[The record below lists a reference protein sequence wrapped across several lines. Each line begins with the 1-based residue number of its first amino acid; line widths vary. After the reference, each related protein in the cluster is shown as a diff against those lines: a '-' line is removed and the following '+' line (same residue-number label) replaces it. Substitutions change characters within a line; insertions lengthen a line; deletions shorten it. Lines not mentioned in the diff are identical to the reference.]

1 LQFQSPQHLEY
12 YYRETIEKHG
22 RNSWKFSCAGGRK
35 KMNNDSL
42 ENEQELNIYPR
53 VEDAADGERGKAL
66 HAALEREE
74 ALKTII
80 NNSQVVVFLWK
91 NEEKRPAE
99 FVSENVVNFGY
110 TVEDFISG
118 RVLYGDIIHP
128 EDLKNVEEELEKR
141 MRSRAP
147 DFSMDYR
154 IFSKAGKIRWVN
166 ERTFIQ
172 RNPEGEV
179 THFQGVVLDIT
190 ERKISKEKLEKVLK
204 IQKVLTTVINNSP
217 AVVFLWRN
225 EKYWPAAFVSD
236 NIMQF
241 GYTVDDFISQE
252 VLYGK
257 IIHPDDLKRVEE
269 ELNRNIQKG
278 DVSFNSEY
286 RIFTKAG
293 DLRWVNERTFIQREG
308 DGNVTC
314 FQGIVL
320 DITPQKKVEEA
331 LKKSLEMQKL
341 LKTIINK
348 SSAVAFLWKNMENWP
363 VEFVSENVTQFGYT
377 VEDFTSGRILYGDI
391 IHKDDINLVSESL
404 ARSIRE
410 GYDSFEMEYR
420 IFTGNGNILWVEER
434 TYIQRDSNGNIAH
447 FQGIVVDVTERKE
460 AREMLE
466 IQRELGISL
475 SSTWNLQTT
484 LNLILDA
491 CLQIKEIDSGGI
503 YLKDELLDQINLV
516 AHRGLSP
523 EFVKNIST
531 YRADSPEA
539 KQVWTEKPVYKL
551 SFFAE
556 EMADMLRKEK
566 ITAIA
571 VIPMKHRGEIIGSLN
586 FASHTVDRI
595 PQNVRNFLESIALQ
609 VVNYIAPISIEADL
623 YKNSLS

>member
-1 LQFQSPQHLEY
+1 MDS
-12 YYRETIEKHG
+12 ETSKNGE
-22 RNSWKFSCAGGRK
+22 
-35 KMNNDSL
+35 
-42 ENEQELNIYPR
+42 ELNTYPH
-53 VEDAADGERGKAL
+53 VVDAADGERGQAL
-66 HAALEREE
+66 YAALEREE

-80 NNSQVVVFLWK
+80 NNSQVVAFLWK
-91 NEEKRPAE
+91 NEDKWPAE

-128 EDLKNVEEELEKR
+128 DDFKTVEEELDKR
-141 MRSRAP
+141 IKSGAP
-147 DFSMDYR
+147 DFNMEYR
-154 IFSKAGKIRWVN
+154 IYTKDGDLHWVN

-172 RNPEGEV
+172 RDSEGEV

-190 ERKISKEKLEKVLK
+190 ERKRSEEKLEKVLK
-204 IQKVLTTVINNSP
+204 MQKVLTTVINNSP
-217 AVVFLWRN
+217 AVVFLWRD

-236 NIMQF
+236 NVVQF
-241 GYTVDDFISQE
+241 GYTVDDFISQKI
-252 VLYGK
+252 LYGK
-257 IIHPDDLKRVEE
+257 IIHPNDLKKVEE
-269 ELNRNIQKG
+269 ELERRIQKG
-278 DVSFNSEY
+278 EVSFNSEY

-308 DGNVTC
+308 EGNMTC

-320 DITPQKKVEEA
+320 DITPRKKVEKA
-331 LKKSLEMQKL
+331 LRKSLEMQKL

-391 IHKDDINLVSESL
+391 IHKEDINSVSESL

-420 IFTGNGNILWVEER
+420 IFTANGNIRWVEER
-434 TYIQRDSNGNIAH
+434 TYIQRDGEGPAH
-447 FQGIVVDVTERKE
+447 FQGIVVDVTDRKE
-460 AREMLE
+460 AQEMLE

-475 SSTWNLQTT
+475 STTQNLKTM
-484 LNLILDA
+484 LSHVLDS
-491 CLQIKEIDSGGI
+491 CLQITEIDAGGV

-516 AHRGLSP
+516 AHRGLSS
-523 EFVKNIST
+523 EFVKSVSA
-531 YRADSPEA
+531 YRANSPEA
-539 KQVWTEKPVYKL
+539 KQVWTEKPIYKL
-551 SFFAE
+551 DFYAE
-556 EMADMLRKEK
+556 EMADLLRKEK
-566 ITAIA
+566 ITAVA

-595 PQNVRNFLESIALQ
+595 SQNVRDFLESVAFQ
-609 VVNYIAPISIEADL
+609 VVTHIAPIRIEADL
-623 YKNSLS
+623 L